1 MQEFIYYSDKGLDF
15 PLPEHIHVAST
26 PNRDEKTNFIVSNS
40 DEVHGEVIA
49 DEIDFYISNTQD
61 SIAKKIKNV
70 EKLYEINAI
79 RFDMA
84 QDVSF
89 SQDVSKEVLL
99 IASQEQKESFL
110 KAMVPDEFNLFHV
123 LPDAIK
129 SISGHIGTLSAV
141 VNDTFKDATLSI
153 SQIVWFERDK
163 SQKERSGVFDPLESS
178 IDSTLATLRQNLT
191 NYDYKKFTLYDQNIC
206 QYHER
211 RVEICSKCEEVCPS
225 VAIVKDNSAK
235 HLKFSQI
242 DCHGCG
248 GCISVCPSGALDY
261 APTSRESIYEMA
273 KLFRSNIVLV
283 IPRIMSLKGLEV
295 SLREDILPLK
305 IEGEKFL
312 HEGTFLTLLQ
322 ESGSQVIF
330 YSDFLSKGVKDS
342 ISILNQIYQ
351 KKYNKDAILVAAN
364 KEELQEVIDK
374 VELIPESKY
383 SYNEIGSRKREIFSL
398 RLSHMIGEEDL
409 GVVTTG
415 EHVHYA
421 KVKVDQDKC
430 TLCLACVG
438 ACNVDALVADPKTYE
453 LRLNASL
460 CTSCGYC
467 EPSCPEKDCLTLER
481 DIIELQ
487 PSWFKEVTLA
497 KDTLFACVECGVEFA
512 TTKSVEKIAAM
523 MGPIFASFSP
533 VKQRTLYCC
542 ENCKPKVMIKGG
554 LLNA

>member
-1 MQEFIYYSDKGLDF
+1 MQEFVYFNNKGLDF
-15 PLPEHIHVAST
+15 PLCENIYVTSQYSQEDK
-26 PNRDEKTNFIVSNS
+26 NNFIVSNS
-40 DEVHGEVIA
+40 AEIHGEVIA
-49 DEIDFYISNTQD
+49 DEIDFYISNSQD

-89 SQDVSKEVLL
+89 EQDVSKEVLL
-99 IASQEQKESFL
+99 IATKEQKESFL

-129 SISGHIGTLSAV
+129 SISGHIGALSAV
-141 VNDTFKDATLSI
+141 VNYSFKDATLNV
-153 SQIVWFERDK
+153 SQVVWFGRDLRK
-163 SQKERSGVFDPLESS
+163 KERSGVFDPTESS
-178 IDSTLATLRQNLT
+178 IDSTLATLRENLT

-211 RVEICSKCEEVCPS
+211 REEVCSKCEEVCPS
-225 VAIVKDNSAK
+225 VAIVKDDATK
-235 HLKFSQI
+235 HLTFSQI

-248 GCISVCPSGALDY
+248 GCISVCPAGALDY

-273 KLFRSNIVLV
+273 KHFRYHTPLV
-283 IPRIMSLKGLEV
+283 IPKIMNIKSLEV
-295 SLREDILPLK
+295 SLKENVLPFN

-312 HEGTFLTLLQ
+312 HESTFLTLLQ

-351 KKYNKDAILVAAN
+351 KKYGVDAILVAAN
-364 KEELQEVIDK
+364 KEELEDAMKKARFI
-374 VELIPESKY
+374 ENSRY
-383 SYNEIGSRKREIFSL
+383 SYNEIGSRKREVFSL
-398 RLSHMIGEEDL
+398 RLMHMIGEEDL

-460 CTSCGYC
+460 CTACGYC

-481 DIIELQ
+481 DIIELK
-487 PSWFKEVTLA
+487 PTWFKEQTLA
-497 KDTLFACVECGVEFA
+497 QDTLFACVECGVEFA

-523 MGPIFASFSP
+523 MGPIFAAFSP
-533 VKQRTLYCC
+533 IKQRTLYCC
-542 ENCKPKVMIKGG
+542 ENCKPKLMIKEG
-554 LLNA
+554 LLDA

>member
-1 MQEFIYYSDKGLDF
+1 MQEFIYYSDRGLDF
-15 PLPEHIHVAST
+15 PLSENILVTST
-26 PNRDEKTNFIVSNS
+26 QDKEQKSSFIVSNS

-49 DEIDFYISNTQD
+49 DEIDFYISNSKD

-84 QDVSF
+84 QDVSS
-89 SQDVSKEVLL
+89 SQDISKEVLL
-99 IASQEQKESFL
+99 IATKEQKESFL
-110 KAMVPDEFNLFHV
+110 KAMVPDEFNLFHI

-129 SISGHIGTLSAV
+129 SIDGHIGALNAV
-141 VNDTFKDATLSI
+141 VNDTFKDATLKV
-153 SQIVWFERDK
+153 SQVVWFDRDK
-163 SQKERSGVFDPLESS
+163 RKKERSGVFDPQESS
-178 IDSTLATLRQNLT
+178 IDATLATLRENLT
-191 NYDYKKFTLYDQNIC
+191 NYDYKKFTIYDQNIC

-211 RVEICSKCEEVCPS
+211 REEVCSKCEEVCPT
-225 VAIVKDNSAK
+225 VAIIKIDESK

-248 GCISVCPSGALDY
+248 GCISVCPAGALDY
-261 APTSRESIYEMA
+261 APTTRESIYEMA
-273 KLFRSNIVLV
+273 KHFRYHTPLV
-283 IPRIMSLKGLEV
+283 VPKIMDLKSLEIDLK
-295 SLREDILPLK
+295 EDVLPLK

-312 HEGTFLTLLQ
+312 HESTFLTLLQ

-364 KEELQEVIDK
+364 KEELEDAMDK
-374 VELIPESKY
+374 AEFIENSRY
-383 SYNEIGSRKREIFSL
+383 SYNEIGSRKREVFSL
-398 RLSHMIGEEDL
+398 RLRHMIGDDDL

-438 ACNVDALVADPKTYE
+438 ACNVDALIADPKTYE
-453 LRLNASL
+453 LKLNASL
-460 CTSCGYC
+460 CTACGYC

-481 DIIELQ
+481 DIIELK
-487 PSWFKEVTLA
+487 PSWFKETTLA

-523 MGPIFASFSP
+523 MGPIFALASP

-542 ENCKPKVMIKGG
+542 ENCKPKLMIKEG

>member
-1 MQEFIYYSDKGLDF
+1 MQEFIYYSDRGLDF
-15 PLPEHIHVAST
+15 PLPEHILVTST
-26 PNRDEKTNFIVSNS
+26 HDKEQKSSFIVSNS
-40 DEVHGEVIA
+40 QEVHGEVIA
-49 DEIDFYISNTQD
+49 DEIDFYISNSKD
-61 SIAKKIKNV
+61 SIANKIKNV

-99 IASQEQKESFL
+99 IATKEQKESFL

-129 SISGHIGTLSAV
+129 SIDGHIGALNAV
-141 VNDTFKDATLSI
+141 VNDTFKDATLKV
-153 SQIVWFERDK
+153 SQVVWFDRDK
-163 SQKERSGVFDPLESS
+163 RKKERSGVFDPQESS
-178 IDSTLATLRQNLT
+178 IDATLATLRKNLT

-211 RVEICSKCEEVCPS
+211 REEVCSKCEEVCPT
-225 VAIVKDNSAK
+225 VAIIKIDESK

-261 APTSRESIYEMA
+261 APTTRESIYEMA
-273 KLFRSNIVLV
+273 KHFRYHTPLV
-283 IPRIMSLKGLEV
+283 IPQIMSLKGLEV
-295 SLREDILPLK
+295 SLGENILPLK

-312 HEGTFLTLLQ
+312 HESTFLTLLQ

-342 ISILNQIYQ
+342 ILILNQIYQ
-351 KKYNKDAILVAAN
+351 KKYNKDAILVASN
-364 KEELQEVIDK
+364 KDELEDAIEK
-374 VELIPESKY
+374 AEFIENSRY
-383 SYNEIGSRKREIFSL
+383 SYNEIGSRKREVFSL
-398 RLSHMIGEEDL
+398 RLRHMIGEDDL

-438 ACNVDALVADPKTYE
+438 ACNVDALIADPKTYE
-453 LRLNASL
+453 LKLNASL
-460 CTSCGYC
+460 CTACGYC

-481 DIIELQ
+481 DIIELK
-487 PSWFKEVTLA
+487 PSWFKETTLA

-523 MGPIFASFSP
+523 MGPIFAAFSP

-542 ENCKPKVMIKGG
+542 ENCKPKLMIKEG